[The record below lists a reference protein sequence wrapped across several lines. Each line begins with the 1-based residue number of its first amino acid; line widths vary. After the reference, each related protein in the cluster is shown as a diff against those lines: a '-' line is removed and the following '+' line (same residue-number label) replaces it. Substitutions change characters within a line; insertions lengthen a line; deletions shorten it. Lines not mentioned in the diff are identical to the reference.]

1 MSDKMGDATKKSAAA
16 LEADGI
22 PYLLGGGLGCFAHGG
37 PPSTNDIDLFIL
49 PEDADRA
56 LEAMDKAGLR
66 TETPPEQWLVKAW
79 DGDILIDLIFG
90 PSGLEMNEE
99 VLARGEVL
107 GLYGMDLQ
115 VMALDDILVTKLMA
129 LDEHSLDLTQLLL
142 IARALR
148 ENIDWESIDRRTA
161 SSPYSRPF
169 FALARALELD
179 RTGNVSTD
187 QQRGPDRQQAP

>member
-1 MSDKMGDATKKSAAA
+1 MGDTTKKAAAA
-16 LEADGI
+16 LESDEI

-37 PPSTNDIDLFIL
+37 PPSSNDVDFFIL

-56 LEAMDKAGLR
+56 LEAMAKAGFR
-66 TETPPEQWLVKAW
+66 TERPPEQWLVKAW

-90 PSGLEMNEE
+90 PAGLEMNDD
-99 VLARGEVL
+99 VFARGEVL

-129 LDEHSLDLTQLLL
+129 LDEHALDLTQLLL

-148 ENIDWESIDRRTA
+148 ENIDWRAIEERTA
-161 SSPYSRPF
+161 ESPYSRPF
-169 FALARALELD
+169 FALAEALELD
-179 RTGNVSTD
+179 R
-187 QQRGPDRQQAP
+187 